1 VTPADADPASTL
13 VEEVVLGDRRLLLER
28 PADPEALL
36 DESRFDCD
44 EFLPYW
50 AERWP
55 SGDALAVHVSTLP
68 LAGRSVLEL
77 GCGLGLPS
85 LAAATRGARVLAT
98 DWAPEA
104 TTLLA
109 ENARRNGLAVET
121 AVVDWREP
129 GAFIA
134 RGRFD
139 LVLAADIAYE
149 ERNVEPVVALLAEL
163 GAETLIAD
171 PGRRHMYQLLDRLVD
186 DGWQLDTVAAPTLPA
201 GGIHRARRLR

>member
-1 VTPADADPASTL
+1 MTRAEVDHASTL

-55 SGDALAVHVSTLP
+55 SGDALAAHVSTLTI
-68 LAGRSVLEL
+68 AGRSVLEL

-85 LAAATRGARVLAT
+85 LAAAARGARVLAT

-109 ENARRNGLAVET
+109 ENARRNGLTVAT
-121 AVVDWREP
+121 AVLDWRDP
-129 GAFIA
+129 GAFLR
-134 RGRFD
+134 RGPFD
-139 LVLAADIAYE
+139 LVLAADVAYE
-149 ERNVEPVVALLAEL
+149 QRHVEPVVALLHEL

-171 PGRRHMYQLLDRLVD
+171 PGRRHVAALLEHLAEG
-186 DGWQLDTVAAPTLPA
+186 GWQLDTIAVSTLPA
-201 GGIHRARRLR
+201 GGIYRARRSH